1 MLLFF
6 RDGTELTGSHTGTAL
21 NALGVVDDMRLL
33 DGTGNCANR
42 ALARTSRTALTLF
55 RIDDVAQQAL
65 ADAGGALLV
74 NDVSNILVSEVLQ
87 GGQDR
92 VGSRLE
98 MSIRDRSTTKSSPTI
113 RSKGGRSLCLDPT
126 FSFAA
131 ERAVHPPI
139 RPRSSRNSRRKSLSL
154 IHI

>member
-1 MLLFF
+1 
-6 RDGTELTGSHTGTAL
+6 
-21 NALGVVDDMRLL
+21 MRLL

-74 NDVSNILVSEVLQ
+74 NDVSNILVPEVLQ

-92 VGSRLE
+92 VGSRLAE
-98 MSIRDRSTTKSSPTI
+98 GAQRGALDMVAQLFQLVVCMVDDGACLLYTSPSPRD
-113 RSKGGRSLCLDPT
+113 
-126 FSFAA
+126 
-131 ERAVHPPI
+131 
-139 RPRSSRNSRRKSLSL
+139 
-154 IHI
+154 